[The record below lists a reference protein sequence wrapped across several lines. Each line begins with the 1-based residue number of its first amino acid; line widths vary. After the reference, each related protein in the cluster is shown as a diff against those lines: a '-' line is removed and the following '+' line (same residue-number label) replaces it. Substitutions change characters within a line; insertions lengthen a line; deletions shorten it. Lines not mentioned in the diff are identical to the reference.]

1 MFLKNYFHRK
11 NYLLII
17 IGIVCI
23 IAIIFS
29 VFYAVY
35 KKEQDKNTIR
45 IPNTGIGKEDTFLV
59 TGKMISTNTSL
70 SQAVVT
76 VLWGENWAKN
86 KEGTDV
92 AFYFDSKAK
101 IYEED
106 KEITLDKITKDQMVS
121 FVGKINAETPVVT
134 VLHIIKQK

>member
-92 AFYFDSKAK
+92 AFYFDPKAK
-101 IYEED
+101 LYEKG
-106 KEITLDKITKDQMVS
+106 KEISLDNIKKDTTVS
-121 FVGKINAETPVVT
+121 FVGKISADSPVIT
-134 VLHIIKQK
+134 YLHIIK